1 MKSKLSFLFTLF
13 FFLLISNDSF
23 TQIKERERPSE
34 WKQLVKG
41 ARFMDRFLPMPS
53 GKLSSDTWGAKNV
66 LPRYV
71 DNGIE
76 DSIRS
81 YWGGNIM
88 LGDDNKYHLFD
99 INSSILSRVVV
110 AQILDNNDNL
120 DIIEY
125 KNLIDSLSEKV
136 LTEEFNKLNGLQ

>member
-1 MKSKLSFLFTLF
+1 MKFKLSFLLTLF

-53 GKLSSDTWGAKNV
+53 GKLSRDTWGAKNV

-88 LGDDNKYHLFD
+88 LGDDNKYHLFVCGWLAGR
-99 INSSILSRVVV
+99 LSQRSRHM
-110 AQILDNNDNL
+110 AKFNCIP
-120 DIIEY
+120 Y
-125 KNLIDSLSEKV
+125 SL
-136 LTEEFNKLNGLQ
+136 